1 MKHRIPA
8 RLRDAVPSTEVCRR
22 APGRANL
29 IGEHTDYNDGF
40 VLPVALDLSTYLAG
54 RRIPDMVRLH
64 SLDEPGEVEVDLV
77 SGRGPTHGW
86 GRYVTAVIRAL
97 KDDGVELTGLEGTIA
112 SEVPAGSGLSSSA
125 ALEVVVAQ
133 SVASEEIEEVRLARL
148 CRRAENH
155 YVGVQ
160 SGIMDQL
167 SSIAARSGHALLI
180 DCFDDGVEHIPV
192 PPNVVVLVIDS
203 GVRRELAD
211 GGYNRRRDECLRAA
225 EALGVASLR
234 RAGPSDLSRLDGD
247 LLRRARHVVTENERV
262 QAVASALEGS
272 DLEGIW
278 DLFWL
283 SHRSMSTDFA
293 ISTPEIDILV
303 DIAGRTPGV
312 LGARLTGGGFGGC
325 IVTLVQAEEARGA
338 ARSILSQYSDKTG
351 RTGRV
356 WASRPADGAG
366 RAAP

>member
-1 MKHRIPA
+1 MEHPIPA
-8 RLRDAVPSTEVCRR
+8 RLRDAALSTEVCRR

-40 VLPVALDLSTYLAG
+40 VLPVALELATYPAG
-54 RRIPDMVRLH
+54 RRVPDVVRLR
-64 SLDEPGEVEVDLV
+64 SLDEPGEVEVDLA
-77 SGRGPTHGW
+77 SGSGPRRGW
-86 GRYVTAVIRAL
+86 GRYVTAVVRAL
-97 KDDGVELTGLEGTIA
+97 KDDGVELSGLEGTIA

-125 ALEVVVAQ
+125 ALEVAVAQ
-133 SVASEEIEEVRLARL
+133 AVSSEEIEEVRLARL

-167 SSIAARSGHALLI
+167 SSVAARSGHALLI
-180 DCFDDGVEHIPV
+180 DCLDDGVEHIPI
-192 PPNVVVLVIDS
+192 PQSVVVVVIDS

-211 GGYNRRRDECLRAA
+211 GGYNRRRAECLEAA
-225 EALGVASLR
+225 EALGLDSLR
-234 RAGPSDLSRLDGD
+234 RAQSSDLARLDGD
-247 LLRRARHVVTENERV
+247 LLMRARHVVTENERV
-262 QAVASALEGS
+262 QAVATALEGS
-272 DLEGIW
+272 DLDDLG

-283 SHRSMSTDFA
+283 SQRSMATDFA

-325 IVTLVQAEEARGA
+325 IVALVSPEEAQGA
-338 ARSILSQYSDKTG
+338 TRSILSHYADKTG
-351 RTGRV
+351 RTGRA
-356 WASRPADGAG
+356 WTSRPAEGAG
-366 RAAP
+366 SALS